1 MKTSTTIT
9 LCLALALAL
18 GACVSSGRG
27 GKYVDPLTCQIKNAP
42 AGSPQFD
49 ANCILAAQ
57 QAAKA
62 SKDRPS
68 APPKKK

>member
-1 MKTSTTIT
+1 MKTSIVMTA
-9 LCLALALAL
+9 CLALALTL
-18 GACVSSGRG
+18 GACMSSGPG

-42 AGSPQFD
+42 AGSAQYD

-68 APPKKK
+68 GPPKK